1 MTDQS
6 PGITGTTA
14 GLTEL
19 AALLLSVENAD
30 EALLHLARTAVVVVP
45 DGPSCGITVKVDG
58 KFRTVVFS
66 GEIPPSVDEAQY
78 ERDDGPCLDALRTG
92 NLVVVQDLAA
102 EDQNRWGGFPPVALA
117 AGAHGVLAYPL
128 EVGGQIVGVLNLYA
142 HERDLFPEKVQRIA
156 KQFVDPAAL
165 LLSGVLQRLSQAEL
179 IAHLNTALASRAVID
194 QAIGIIMATRTC
206 SAGEAFAV
214 LRRMSNDQNVKLRD
228 VAAAM
233 TEAVAAGKRDVLRD
247 VTHAD
252 PGHPG
257 ARSVT

>member
-6 PGITGTTA
+6 AGLTGATA

-45 DGPSCGITVKVDG
+45 DGPSCGITVKANG

-78 ERDDGPCLDALRTG
+78 ERDDGPCLEALRTG
-92 NLVVVQDLAA
+92 NLVVVQDLSA

-128 EVGGQIVGVLNLYA
+128 EVADQVVGVLNLYA
-142 HERDLFPEKVQRIA
+142 HERNLFPEKVQRIA

-179 IAHLNTALASRAVID
+179 IGHLNAALASRAVID
-194 QAIGIIMATRTC
+194 QATGIIMATRAC
-206 SAGEAFAV
+206 SAREAFAV

-228 VAAAM
+228 VAAAV
-233 TEAVAAGKRDVLRD
+233 TEAVASGRRDALRM
-247 VTHAD
+247 
-252 PGHPG
+252 
-257 ARSVT
+257 

>member
-1 MTDQS
+1 MTEQS
-6 PGITGTTA
+6 PVTTGTTA

-45 DGPSCGITVKVDG
+45 DGPSCGITVKANG
-58 KFRTVVFS
+58 RFRTVVFS
-66 GEIPPSVDEAQY
+66 GSIPPTVDDAQY
-78 ERDDGPCLDALRTG
+78 ERDDGPCLEALRTG
-92 NLVVVQDLAA
+92 VLVIVQDLSA
-102 EDQNRWGGFPPVALA
+102 EDRERWGGFPPVALA

-128 EVGGQIVGVLNLYA
+128 EVGGQVVGVLNLYA
-142 HERDLFPEKVQRIA
+142 HERNLFPEAVQQIA

-179 IAHLNTALASRAVID
+179 IAHLNAALDSRAVID
-194 QAIGIIMATRTC
+194 QAIGIIMATHTC
-206 SAGEAFAV
+206 SADEAFAV

-233 TEAVAAGKRDVLRD
+233 AKAVASGRRV
-247 VTHAD
+247 V
-252 PGHPG
+252 PGM
-257 ARSVT
+257 